1 MVSTVPAH
9 ESSVQVENG
18 DLAAVL
24 SQPRAHRGSD
34 STRPTG
40 HDRRALRVGHVLLL
54 GR

>member
-9 ESSVQVENG
+9 ESLVEVENG

-24 SQPRAHRGSD
+24 SQPCAHRGSD
-34 STRPTG
+34 ATRATG
-40 HDRRALRVGHVLLL
+40 HDRGALRVGHVLLL